1 MFSNCA
7 LTNFNVLMSNFNV
20 LMSNYQEDED
30 KFISYYLIEGQ
41 KKKKDNRWL
50 SDKSSN
56 FREHLLRFQSLSLL
70 VVVLI

>member
-41 KKKKDNRWL
+41 KKKKDNR
-50 SDKSSN
+50 
-56 FREHLLRFQSLSLL
+56 
-70 VVVLI
+70 